1 MSASTLPLVPETP
14 TRVSGAGASAEP
26 TDTPDNGGYWPWA
39 TPTGPTNPAV
49 GYVHGHS
56 PATVATAIN
65 RGSSPDYPEWLSHVK
80 AAASCR
86 HPIRLAG
93 QIHVNNA
100 DGQRLATVDTEDM
113 PDGAIYTPCGNRR
126 ASVCPSCAEV
136 YRRDTYHLIK
146 AGLVGDR
153 WGLPPLHEHIAIFL
167 TVTAPSFGPVHH
179 RVVKVHASDCR
190 RKDGCT
196 CRPQLC
202 HPFGRTCP
210 HGVEM
215 RCRQRHAAGDSRL
228 GQPLC
233 LDCYDH
239 VGHVVWHHEAP
250 ELWRRTIIR
259 LDRNLDRLGRIH
271 GVELRRKYVK
281 VYEMQTRGAVHYHAL
296 IRLDGRNPDCPDAIV
311 PAPDIIT
318 RPMFEA
324 ALRDAFATTSYTS
337 APHPTNGDRG
347 WHIRWGD
354 PNKGLDIKHVN
365 APGGSSIDVNQVA
378 GYIAKY
384 TTKDASITG
393 ATLRRLTDLTVEL
406 HADPTTHAGR
416 LIRAAWNLGEHPDWS
431 RLRRHAHQYGYGGH
445 ITTKSRAFAVT
456 YGFLRMQRT
465 IWRRTQGHPETW
477 DDEQTKLVIYQL
489 GYHATGW
496 ITTGDALLANT
507 AAAQARER
515 RQAGRDALDDEA
527 RHDAHPLRQPLAA

>member
-1 MSASTLPLVPETP
+1 VSASTLPLVPETP

-26 TDTPDNGGYWPWA
+26 TTGNGGNYWPWA
-39 TPTGPTNPAV
+39 TPTGPTNPAA

-65 RGSSPDYPEWLSHVK
+65 RGASPDYPDWLAHVQ
-80 AAASCR
+80 AAAACR
-86 HPIRLAG
+86 QPIRLAG
-93 QIHVNNA
+93 QIHVNNP
-100 DGQRLATVDTEDM
+100 DGQRLATMDTEDM

-126 ASVCPSCAEV
+126 ASICPSCAET
-136 YRRDTYHLIK
+136 YRRDTYQIIK

-153 WGLPPLHEHIAIFL
+153 WGLPPLHEHIAVFL
-167 TVTAPSFGPVHH
+167 TATAPSFGPVHH
-179 RVVKVHASDCR
+179 RVVKAHAADCR

-215 RCRQRHAAGDSRL
+215 RCRTRHKTGDPRL

-250 ELWRRTIIR
+250 ELWRRTIIQ
-259 LDRNLDRLGRIH
+259 LDRNLGRLGRAY
-271 GVELRRKYVK
+271 GVELRRKYIK
-281 VYEMQTRGAVHYHAL
+281 VYEYQVRGAIHYHAL
-296 IRLDGRNPDCPDAIV
+296 IRLDGRDPDCPDAIV
-311 PAPDIIT
+311 PPPRVIT

-324 ALRDAFATTSYTS
+324 ALRDAFATTSHTS
-337 APHPTNGDRG
+337 APHPANGGKG
-347 WHIRWGD
+347 WLIRWGD
-354 PNKGLDIKHVN
+354 PNKGLDLKHIN
-365 APGGSSIDVNQVA
+365 APGGEVNLAHVA

-384 TTKDASITG
+384 TTKSTEVTG
-393 ATLRRLTDLTVEL
+393 LTLRRLTDLTVEL
-406 HADPTTHAGR
+406 YGDPTTHVGR
-416 LIRAAWNLGEHPDWS
+416 LIRTAWNLGEHPDWT
-431 RLRRHAHQYGYGGH
+431 RLRRWAHQYGYGGH
-445 ITTKSRAFAVT
+445 ITTKSRAFSVT
-456 YGFLRMQRT
+456 YGFKRMQRT

-477 DDEQTKLVIYQL
+477 DEEQAKLVIYQL
-489 GYHATGW
+489 GHHATGW

-515 RQAGRDALDDEA
+515 RQAGLDALDDEA
-527 RHDAHPLRQPLAA
+527 RHATHPLRQPLAA